1 MKNSVV
7 VDASI
12 ALKWFIDEEDSEKA
26 FDLLEEWKTQGTL
39 MLAPVLIVYEITNIL
54 YQNVRKGN
62 ILKDEAAKSLRRL
75 LITGMKFDSG
85 QYSTIGV
92 RAIELAQQYTLK
104 ASYDAYYL
112 ALAEHEECELW
123 TADTRL
129 WRAVQGKIDW
139 VRNLGDHNI
148 AAGEE
153 S

>member
-12 ALKWFIDEEDSEKA
+12 ALKWFIDEEDSDKA
-26 FDLLEEWKTQGTL
+26 FDLLEKWKKQETL
-39 MLAPVLIVYEITNIL
+39 MLAPSLLVYEITNIL

-62 ILKDEAAKSLRRL
+62 LLKDEAANSLRRL
-75 LITGMKFDSG
+75 LIAGIKLDGG
-85 QYSTIGV
+85 QYSIIGV
-92 RAIELAQQYTLK
+92 RAIELAQQYALK

-129 WRAVQGKIDW
+129 WRDVQGKIDW
-139 VRNLGDHNI
+139 IKNLSDHQI
-148 AAGEE
+148 AVSGE